1 VTTDLISAERLTM
14 TYASRGLGTENKT
27 ALADVSLR
35 VHAGETL
42 GVVGESG
49 SGKTTLGRILVRLLE
64 PTAGTVYFDG
74 RDITALRGRALRS
87 VRRDLQMIFQDPGSA
102 LNPHMRIGELVGEP
116 LDIHGVG
123 TKSERSAAV
132 DELLDDVGL
141 SAAIRRRHPH
151 EVSGGQQQRVGIARA
166 LALRPRFL
174 VADEPVSALDV
185 SIQAQVINLL
195 LGLKEQ
201 RGLTYL
207 FISHNLAV
215 TSYISDRIVVMYA
228 GEIVEEGPA
237 EQLVRHPLHPYT
249 GLLLAASTYTGSDDP
264 PPGPAAEAPIA
275 AQHSS
280 CVFAA
285 RCRFRRDRCLTEKPE
300 RRTLAPDH
308 VVACHFAEQIQV
320 SNTPHETEPL
330 FSLPTELSRPTG

>member
-1 VTTDLISAERLTM
+1 VSTDLISAERLTM
-14 TYASRGLGTENKT
+14 TYSSRGLGTENKT

-74 RDITALRGRALRS
+74 REITALRGRALRS

-185 SIQAQVINLL
+185 
-195 LGLKEQ
+195 KEQ

-275 AQHSS
+275 APNSS

-285 RCRFRRDRCLTEKPE
+285 RCQFRRDKCLTEKPE

-320 SNTPHETEPL
+320 SNIPHETEPL
-330 FSLPTELSRPTG
+330 FSMPTELSRPTA